1 MSDKIHP
8 MTQKKLDREAAEKA
22 ALEATQKAPTEA
34 DIFGKEQVQRVVEKQ
49 DENLQMYDKNVIADI
64 LKQLNELKAK
74 DAAIDPSKKDN
85 IKRSVRVGIYNDYE
99 TGEDYI
105 LTGLTKKEGRDGS
118 VQSTWQRGRDDITD
132 QIITWIQPI
141 LVGLESGKTI
151 SPELRYFDFSNALS
165 VIPLNVEREEKEQI
179 DMTPAA
185 SKGLEVEQVSYE
197 DVKGYYKKQHSGVF
211 VQLKAW
217 GIKSTFYVN
226 YENKEYAIDGDVVNY
241 K

>member
-1 MSDKIHP
+1 
-8 MTQKKLDREAAEKA
+8 MTQKKLDRETAAKTANE
-22 ALEATQKAPTEA
+22 TQNTTPAPTE
-34 DIFGKEQVQRVVEKQ
+34 DVIFGKEQVQRVETKQ
-49 DENLQMYDKNVIADI
+49 AEGLELYDPKVIAELI
-64 LKQLNELKAK
+64 KTVNELKGR

-118 VQSTWQRGRDDITD
+118 IQSTWQRGRDEITD

-141 LVGLESGKTI
+141 LVGLDSGKTI
-151 SPELRYFDFSNALS
+151 SPELRYFDFSNALTT
-165 VIPLNVEREEKEQI
+165 IPLDVLHEEKVQV
-179 DMTPAA
+179 DMTPAP
-185 SKGLEVEQVSYE
+185 SKGVEVEQVTYE
-197 DVKGYYKKQHSGVF
+197 DVKGYFKKQHSGIF

-217 GIKSTFYVN
+217 GIQSTFTVN
-226 YENKEYAIDGDVVNY
+226 YEGKDYKIDGDVVNY